1 MFRGYP
7 AIKVA
12 GPAEDI
18 DVKFQETDASGCVLA
33 RNMNEVSSVEIDL
46 HVALRIAKH
55 AGEMQKTVDFGEV
68 FGVQLG
74 STIEIT
80 HALPRLTPNTRNKG
94 FGEEQVKAAKEAE
107 AQVERAFR
115 SYKSIMGSNFLD
127 ANRVG
132 FYTISD
138 PFRLYQEKNIK
149 SLEALV
155 DANSPSVMLVH
166 DKSRTKR
173 GRLHL
178 RAFVLTNAYITFH
191 RQRHNEASKQFSDV
205 QLRRKMRICGV
216 YEQGVL
222 REVPVSIR
230 CSLEQQLLL
239 ADSVATPELPRMSDG
254 IDQRIQ
260 YGSALLQNYS
270 RGLHNFNK
278 TLNSHSHVIN
288 KKLRERDYQRDSGN
302 TVVMDIEEK
311 DVNNVDV
318 NTLLVLA
325 SLTEQAEHIQAVCD
339 SVLMN
344 LAVAKKL

>member
-33 RNMNEVSSVEIDL
+33 RNMNEIASVEVDL
-46 HVALRIAKH
+46 QVALRIAKH
-55 AGEMQKTVDFGEV
+55 AGEMQKTVDFGDV

-74 STIEIT
+74 STIEISQ
-80 HALPRLTPNTRNKG
+80 ALPRLTPNVRRVSAD
-94 FGEEQVKAAKEAE
+94 EHAKAIKEAE
-107 AQVERAFR
+107 AIVERASR
-115 SYKSIMGSNFLD
+115 TYKSIMSNNFLD

-155 DANSPSVMLVH
+155 DANSPAVMLVH

-191 RQRHNEASKQFSDV
+191 RQRHNEASKQINEV
-205 QLRRKMRICGV
+205 QLRRKMRVCGV

-239 ADSVATPELPRMSDG
+239 ADSVATPELPRMADN

-260 YGSALLQNYS
+260 YGTALLQNYS
-270 RGLHNFNK
+270 RGIHNFNK
-278 TLNSHSHVIN
+278 SLNSHTYGVN
-288 KKLRERDYQRDSGN
+288 RKLRERDYQRDSGN

-311 DVNNVDV
+311 DVNNVDI
-318 NTLLVLA
+318 NTLLGLA